1 MKYIKADIPC
11 NFFYFVLDDS
21 VDVANLTFDLVTNT
35 IKDINGDVVK
45 PSNTIYCMGAN
56 EGTQATITQVEALP
70 FPDDT
75 TI

>member
-11 NFFYFVLDDS
+11 NYFYFVLDDS
-21 VDVANLTFDLVTNT
+21 VDVANLTFDLTANT
-35 IKDINGDVVK
+35 IKDINGGTVK

-56 EGTQATITQVEALP
+56 EGTKATITQVEALP

-75 TI
+75 TM